1 MSQIFDALRR
11 SESERP
17 GDDSSALPQGTDLL
31 RRAERR
37 AAERWEA
44 DGSRSDLDLAESSLE
59 EEIEVIEVAPSPAPA
74 KPAPRPAEALSKAGR
89 AEILEKFPSLQI
101 SLAPQSRLVC
111 LTDKESPT
119 AEAIRLLGVR
129 LRDIR
134 RKRPLKK
141 VLITS
146 TIPQEG
152 KSTISA
158 NLACALALTADEKV
172 LLVEGDLRRPSL
184 MRMFGIERTAG
195 MSECIRAEG
204 QQLSGIYHLEDAG
217 LWILPAGKS
226 PGNPLELLQSHKLR
240 SVMDQLTACFDWIII
255 DTPPV
260 LPLADTS
267 IWTRMVDGVLL
278 VTRQGTTQKHELQ
291 KGLEALDQKKLL
303 GALLNGAVA
312 SVYSG
317 YYENSSLSS

>member
-1 MSQIFDALRR
+1 MSRIFDALQRL
-11 SESERP
+11 ESERS
-17 GDDSSALPQGTDLL
+17 GEDSTSLPQGPDLL
-31 RRAERR
+31 RRAENR
-37 AAERWEA
+37 AAARWEA
-44 DGSRSDLDLAESSLE
+44 AGSRSDLDVVETSLE
-59 EEIEVIEVAPSPAPA
+59 EEIEVIEVAPLPAAA
-74 KPAPRPAEALSKAGR
+74 KPAPRAVESLSNAKR
-89 AEILEKFPSLQI
+89 AEILEKFPSLKI

-134 RKRPLKK
+134 RNRPLKK

-184 MRMFGIERTAG
+184 LRMFGIERIAG
-195 MSECIRAEG
+195 ISECIRAEG
-204 QQLSGIYHLEDAG
+204 RQLSGIYYLEEAG

-226 PGNPLELLQSHKLR
+226 SVNPLELLQSHKLR
-240 SVMDQLTACFDWIII
+240 SVMDQLATCFDWIII

-267 IWTRMVDGVLL
+267 IWTRMADGVLL
-278 VTRQGTTQKHELQ
+278 VTRQGTTQKHQLQ

-312 SVYSG
+312 SLYSG

>member
-1 MSQIFDALRR
+1 VSQIFDALQR

-17 GDDSSALPQGTDLL
+17 ADDSSALPQGTDLL

-37 AAERWEA
+37 AAARWEA
-44 DGSRSDLDLAESSLE
+44 AGSSSDLDVAETSLV

-74 KPAPRPAEALSKAGR
+74 KPAPRPAEALSKAKR
-89 AEILEKFPSLQI
+89 AEILEKFPSLNI

-134 RKRPLKK
+134 RNRPLKK

-184 MRMFGIERTAG
+184 LRMFGIERTAG
-195 MSECIRAEG
+195 ISECIRAEG
-204 QQLSGIYHLEDAG
+204 KQLSGIYHLDDAG
-217 LWILPAGKS
+217 PWILPAGKS
-226 PGNPLELLQSHKLR
+226 PGNPLELLQSHKLH
-240 SVMDQLTACFDWIII
+240 SVMDQLAACFDWIII

-267 IWTRMVDGVLL
+267 IWTRMADGVLL
-278 VTRQGTTQKHELQ
+278 VTRQGTTQKHQLQ

-317 YYENSSLSS
+317 YYENSSFAS